1 MDCRDIEFSIEK
13 SQNRVDRALA
23 VFASTVLNR
32 IVAFGL
38 HLQGARRKDI
48 ASLLNRPEESVKTSI
63 RVLQRDGLP
72 ALEDRR
78 CSDVGRVVT
87 MAVKSL
93 SVSTRLEG
101 KWQVVDF
108 GVPGKELRIPA
119 EHKVQLRTVLLS
131 FLDSGLLSVQDT
143 ATALGLSEG
152 HCRELGARLACA
164 DVEQSLLDKRQGQQQ
179 DYLVTPEVK
188 AELVQQF
195 AVDVIA
201 RGTTSGEAIS
211 AELQERCQITV
222 SARTVRHH
230 LARMGLPGIRHS
242 LPELLSTVKK
252 LRRPLPEHERPAT
265 GSGPISQCL

>member
-1 MDCRDIEFSIEK
+1 MNCRDIEFSTEK

-23 VFASTVLNR
+23 VFDSTVLDR
-32 IVAFGL
+32 IMAFGL

-48 ASLLNRPEESVKTSI
+48 ASLLKRPEESVKTSI

-72 ALEDRR
+72 AFGDRR
-78 CSDVGRVVT
+78 YSDVGRVES
-87 MAVKSL
+87 MAARSL
-93 SVSTRLEG
+93 SVSTRREG
-101 KWQVVDF
+101 KWQVTDF

-119 EHKVQLRTVLLS
+119 EHKIQLRTVLLS

-164 DVEQSLLDKRQGQQQ
+164 DVEESLLDKRQGQQQ

-201 RGTTSGEAIS
+201 RGKTSGEAIS
-211 AELQERCQITV
+211 AALQERCQITIP
-222 SARTVRHH
+222 ARTVRHH
-230 LARMGLPGIRHS
+230 LVRMGLPGIRHS

-252 LRRPLPEHERPAT
+252 TSPP
-265 GSGPISQCL
+265 SS